1 MSTPKSAPAMTGS
14 AAAAFIQR
22 DDGRVLLVHHAGTR
36 RWVMPG
42 GKADDGPYGGE
53 TPRQCCEREG
63 REETGVRV
71 TAGRLLVVQWLS
83 IGRHGAYAPQPFAC
97 HLFVFAATITR
108 DDHLNIRTPEGE
120 LLGWEW
126 WDPAEATGAMDAA
139 NGRLLRAATRAAAGH
154 EAAPAYLEEL
164 PTADAA
170 ADAATGGVRQ

>member
-1 MSTPKSAPAMTGS
+1 MSAPKPARAMAGS
-14 AAAAFIQR
+14 AAAAFIRR

-71 TAGRLLVVQWLS
+71 TAGRLLVVQWLP
-83 IGRHGAYAPQPFAC
+83 IGRIGAYAHNPFAC
-97 HLFVFAATITR
+97 HLFVFAATIAVG
-108 DDHLNIRTPEGE
+108 DLPNIRIPERE
-120 LLGWEW
+120 LLGWRW
-126 WDPAEATGAMDAA
+126 WDPAEAPGAMDAT
-139 NGRLLRAATRAAAGH
+139 NGRLLSAAARAAAGQ

-164 PTADAA
+164 PTTTPTTGA
-170 ADAATGGVRQ
+170 GGVRP